1 MTSMLSSRQRGAV
14 RLAWRFIAPYRGR
27 VLGALLALLFT
38 AAITLSM
45 GQGIKLLV
53 DQGLATQSPAAL
65 RHSLLLFFVL
75 VLALAFGTYTRFYLV
90 SWIGERVVADIRRR
104 VFDHLI
110 ELHPGFYESNR
121 SSEIQSRL
129 TADTT
134 LLQSVIGSS
143 LSMALRNLIM
153 LIGGSILLV
162 VTNPKLSGIVL
173 LALPLVVAPILL
185 FGRRVRALS
194 RQSQDRVADVGSYVG
209 EVLGQIKT
217 VQAYNHQDEDKRRF
231 GESAEA
237 AFDVA
242 RKRIAQRSW
251 LITVV
256 IVLVLGAVGVMLWV
270 GGMDVIAGRISGGEL
285 AAFVFYSLIVGSS
298 FGTLSEVIGELQR
311 AAGAAERIGEL
322 LRSRNAIVAPERP
335 QPLQRPVQGRI
346 ELQGVRFAYPSRAD
360 SYAID
365 GVDLQVAAGE
375 TLALVGPS
383 GAGKSTLFDLLLRFF
398 DPQQGRILIDGVPID
413 QLDPR
418 ELRACF
424 ALVSQTPALFYGS
437 IEDNI
442 RYGRLDASQAEVEA
456 AARAAHAHEFI
467 QRLPQGYQTHL
478 GEAGL
483 GLSGGQRQRLAI
495 ARALLADAPI
505 LLLDEATS
513 ALDAESEH
521 LIQQA
526 LPSLMAGRTTL
537 VIAHRLATVKQADRI
552 AVIERGRLAAIGRHW
567 PACRADR
574 QQRAVCAPG
583 RAAVRQL
590 ALRLDGGGGAGRG
603 DDDRRHGQP
612 LPPEQLLAEEDQATE
627 RGDRRLQ
634 AHQHAEGTRGH
645 ACQGDHFQAV
655 RQRR

>member
-1 MTSMLSSRQRGAV
+1 MLSILSSRQRNAL
-14 RLAWRFIAPYRGR
+14 RMAWRFIAPYRGR
-27 VLGALLALLFT
+27 VFGALLALMFT

-65 RHSLLLFFVL
+65 QQSIGLFFVL
-75 VLALAFGTYTRFYLV
+75 VLALAIGTFTRFYLV
-90 SWIGERVVADIRRR
+90 SWIGERFVADIRKR
-104 VFDHLI
+104 VFNHLI

-143 LSMALRNLIM
+143 LSMALRNVIM
-153 LIGGSILLV
+153 LIGGSVLLV

-173 LALPLVVAPILL
+173 LALPLVVAPILI

-217 VQAYNHQDEDKRRF
+217 VQAYNHQAEDKRRF
-231 GESAEA
+231 GLSAEA

-242 RKRIAQRSW
+242 RKRIAQRAW

-285 AAFVFYSLIVGSS
+285 AAFVFYSLIVGGS

-311 AAGAAERIGEL
+311 AAGAAERIAEL
-322 LRSRNAIVAPERP
+322 LQARNEITPPAAPLTLA
-335 QPLQRPVQGRI
+335 QPLQGHI
-346 ELQGVRFAYPSRAD
+346 ELQGLRFAYPSRPGSFAVD
-360 SYAID
+360 GID
-365 GVDLQVAAGE
+365 LKVAAGE

-398 DPQQGRILIDGVPID
+398 DPQQGRILIDGVPIQ
-413 QLDPR
+413 QLDPLD
-418 ELRACF
+418 LRSSF
-424 ALVSQTPALFYGS
+424 ALVSQNPALFFGS
-437 IEDNI
+437 VEDNI
-442 RYGRLDASQAEVEA
+442 RYGKTTASLAEVEA
-456 AARAAHAHEFI
+456 AAKAAHAHEFI
-467 QRLPQGYQTHL
+467 MKLPDGYQTHL
-478 GEAGL
+478 GDAGL

-495 ARALLADAPI
+495 ARALLVDAPI

-526 LPSLMAGRTTL
+526 LPRLMQGRTTL
-537 VIAHRLATVKQADRI
+537 VIAHRLATVKSADRI
-552 AVIERGRLAAIGRHW
+552 AVIEHGRLAAIGSH
-567 PACRADR
+567 AEL
-574 QQRAVCAPG
+574 VSSS
-583 RAAVRQL
+583 
-590 ALRLDGGGGAGRG
+590 
-603 DDDRRHGQP
+603 P
-612 LPPEQLLAEEDQATE
+612 LYARLAE
-627 RGDRRLQ
+627 LQ
-634 AHQHAEGTRGH
+634 FSHEAE
-645 ACQGDHFQAV
+645 AAN
-655 RQRR
+655 

>member
-1 MTSMLSSRQRGAV
+1 MTSLLSSRQRGAI

-65 RHSLLLFFVL
+65 RQSLLLFFVL

-153 LIGGSILLV
+153 LIGGSVLLV
-162 VTNPKLSGIVL
+162 ITNPKLSGIVL

-217 VQAYNHQDEDKRRF
+217 VQAYNHQNEDKRRF

-322 LRSRNAIVAPERP
+322 LRSSNAIVAPERP
-335 QPLQRPVQGRI
+335 QHLPQPVRGRI
-346 ELQGVRFAYPSRAD
+346 ELQGVRFAYPSRPD

-365 GVDLQVAAGE
+365 GIDLQVAAGE

-398 DPQQGRILIDGVPID
+398 DPQAGRILIDGVPID

-424 ALVSQTPALFYGS
+424 ALVSQNPALFFGS
-437 IEDNI
+437 VEDNI
-442 RYGRLDASQAEVEA
+442 RYGRLDASRAEVEA

-467 QRLPQGYQTHL
+467 ERLPQGYQTHL

-495 ARALLADAPI
+495 ARALMADAPI

-552 AVIERGRLAAIGRHW
+552 AVVEQGRLAAIGSHAELIESSSLYAR
-567 PACRADR
+567 
-574 QQRAVCAPG
+574 
-583 RAAVRQL
+583 
-590 ALRLDGGGGAGRG
+590 
-603 DDDRRHGQP
+603 
-612 LPPEQLLAEEDQATE
+612 LAE
-627 RGDRRLQ
+627 LQ
-634 AHQHAEGTRGH
+634 FGN
-645 ACQGDHFQAV
+645 
-655 RQRR
+655 

>member
-1 MTSMLSSRQRGAV
+1 MISMLSSRQRGAI
-14 RLAWRFIAPYRGR
+14 RLAWRFVAPYRGR
-27 VLGALLALLFT
+27 VLGALLALMFT

-65 RHSLLLFFVL
+65 RQSLLLFFML

-153 LIGGSILLV
+153 LIGGSVLLV

-217 VQAYNHQDEDKRRF
+217 VQAYNHQNEDKRRF
-231 GESAEA
+231 GDSAEA

-242 RKRIAQRSW
+242 RKRIAQRAG

-322 LRSRNAIVAPERP
+322 LRAGNAIVAPEQP
-335 QPLQRPVQGRI
+335 QHLPQPVQGRI
-346 ELQGVRFAYPSRAD
+346 ELQAVRFAYPSRSD

-365 GVDLQVAAGE
+365 GIDLQVAAGE

-398 DPQQGRILIDGVPID
+398 DPQGGRILIDGVPID

-418 ELRACF
+418 ELRASF
-424 ALVSQTPALFYGS
+424 ALVSQNPALFFGS
-437 IEDNI
+437 VEDNI
-442 RYGRLDASQAEVEA
+442 RYGRLDASPAEVEA

-526 LPSLMAGRTTL
+526 LPSLIAGRTTL
-537 VIAHRLATVKQADRI
+537 VIAHRLATVKQANRI
-552 AVIERGRLAAIGRHW
+552 AVIDHGRLAAIGSH
-567 PACRADR
+567 AE
-574 QQRAVCAPG
+574 
-583 RAAVRQL
+583 L
-590 ALRLDGGGGAGRG
+590 IESN
-603 DDDRRHGQP
+603 P
-612 LPPEQLLAEEDQATE
+612 LYARLAE
-627 RGDRRLQ
+627 LQ
-634 AHQHAEGTRGH
+634 FGS
-645 ACQGDHFQAV
+645 
-655 RQRR
+655 